1 MNHHRGIAMTQATFH
16 LQVTPNKRNQRR
28 LHHLIDQLF
37 NDYSKLLVVRLDLYL
52 GKDYA
57 DVNTYEYM
65 NAAFERLRNNM
76 RFNRLFEHYITYT
89 ARIEYGS
96 DRRWHYHVVFFFDGQ
111 KVKHDYTLAKL
122 LGKYWI
128 NVITDG
134 LGGYHSANMNKDDY
148 PVFAVG
154 MIVHDDL
161 QRIANLKEALK
172 YLVKEEAGEPVRL
185 DAAGKAYRSYRQG
198 VYKPRDSRLGRPRVA

>member
-1 MNHHRGIAMTQATFH
+1 MTQATFH

-37 NDYSKLLVVRLDLYL
+37 DDYSKLLVVRLDLYI
-52 GKDYA
+52 GNEYA
-57 DVNTYEYM
+57 EINTYEYM
-65 NAAFERLRNNM
+65 NAAFDRLRNNM

-89 ARIEYGS
+89 AKLEYGT
-96 DRRWHYHVVFFFDGQ
+96 DRRWHYHVVFFFNGQ
-111 KVKHDYTLAKL
+111 RIRYDYGLAKSI
-122 LGKYWI
+122 GNYWI

-134 LGGYHSANMNKDDY
+134 LGGYHSANMNKGGY
-148 PVFAVG
+148 RVFAVG
-154 MIVHDDL
+154 MIVHGDS
-161 QRIANLKEALK
+161 QGKANLKEALK
-172 YLVKEEAGEPVRL
+172 YLVKEEEGEPVRL